1 MENVRTGAGAVRGV
15 STGARTGHAVPSV
28 VGVQRGYLPPTVRRP
43 SSPGRGAGPVRGLDR
58 DRPARLR
65 LAAAVS
71 GGMLAAALALG
82 AVTGALTPPAALLW
96 AVAAAVLF
104 AVLAPPRITAGGGV
118 LTVRTP
124 LRTRR
129 VRLDRL
135 AAARVE
141 GHTARRVLLRDTAGR
156 RAELDACL
164 LAECPLLRHELDA
177 GLRRSHTAGLL
188 PAADA
193 GAVRDLLAAADARDV
208 AGLADQPTWTR
219 GRRER
224 SGSASR
230 STSRVTGATSPWPKR
245 KKRRKFANG
254 LPSVHS
260 K

>member
-1 MENVRTGAGAVRGV
+1 M
-15 STGARTGHAVPSV
+15 
-28 VGVQRGYLPPTVRRP
+28 
-43 SSPGRGAGPVRGLDR
+43 RGLDR

-82 AVTGALTPPAALLW
+82 AVTGGLTAPAAALW
-96 AVAAAVLF
+96 AVAAAALF
-104 AVLAPPRITAGGGV
+104 AVLVPPRITADGGV

-129 VRLDRL
+129 VRLDEL

-141 GHTARRVLLRDTAGR
+141 GHTARRALLRDTAGR
-156 RAELDACL
+156 RVELDAYL
-164 LAECPLLRHELDA
+164 PAECPLLRHALDA
-177 GLRRSHTAGLL
+177 GLRRSYTAGLL

-193 GAVRDLLAAADARDV
+193 GAVRDLLAAADAADV
-208 AGLADQPTWTR
+208 AAAYPTWTR